1 MNQTTGDS
9 RKQQINGAA
18 LLKEGDEKK
27 PIQAI
32 EETDFETGTLVKLAE
47 NPETSVEIKTGD
59 VEMVRLTKK
68 EDGIDAIYIPARDE
82 VLVVDHKEITPEQHA
97 AIKAKY
103 EAYKKKAREQ
113 KEGPQI

>member
-82 VLVVDHKEITPEQHA
+82 VLVVDHKEITLKQNMKHTR
-97 AIKAKY
+97 
-103 EAYKKKAREQ
+103 KKQENKKRGHKSRT
-113 KEGPQI
+113 KE